1 MKKKILVLVSIL
13 FVFALA
19 AFGCGG
25 ISLKGGPR
33 YDDTVYGNG
42 GTSVVKGDYLYFANA
57 YCDYN
62 NLGHN
67 DNKYDAKGEL
77 QKKYGIY
84 RTKLNENGVVSV
96 NSDGVPTGAEL
107 LVPQVAGH
115 AVSGLY
121 ICGDYLYYVTPF
133 TQETNSGNPNK
144 GRLRFERVKLD
155 GSDHEIVAGDDGE
168 FNSECDYSI
177 SYIEGVTYITILQD
191 ETLTVYKSKSNGD
204 VTNYQIDSSVDQMV
218 TVEQQKIVYN
228 QTESE
233 VNKYVYYTKIDSN
246 NFYSLYK
253 KSLNGGEATPI
264 ITSSEDAIELV
275 NVKNNRVY
283 FKVNSVLKSS
293 TFIGEENINTY
304 INQQIVDDATSGIV
318 DYVILDDTYGY
329 AQDNGIVVVY
339 FDGSQYNVYK
349 KVPSSPADLIY
360 TSTTQID
367 ILFATG
373 NEVYFQYK
381 SGDDTKLYSL
391 NILNGVD
398 QVVINSLNSNIGSD
412 DQTVMNFDY
421 DEDRL
426 FYFATAENSNGNLQ
440 YLHMAL
446 LSENIFEDADGNSVG
461 QYVGVLHSSDIVED

>member
-25 ISLKGGPR
+25 ISLKGGPSV
-33 YDDTVYGNG
+33 DDTVYGNG

-67 DNKYDAKGEL
+67 DNKYDEKGEL

-107 LVPQVAGH
+107 LVPQVGGH

-121 ICGDYLYYVTPF
+121 ICGNYLYYVTPF
-133 TQETNSGNPNK
+133 TQETNSGEPNK
-144 GRLRFERVKLD
+144 GRLRFERVKLN
-155 GSDHEIVAGDDGE
+155 GSDHEIITGDDGE
-168 FNSECDYSI
+168 FNSECSYSI
-177 SYIEGVTYITILQD
+177 VYIEGVTYITILQD

-204 VTNYQIDSSVDQMV
+204 VTNYQIASSVDEMV
-218 TVEQQKIVYN
+218 AAEQQKIVYN

-233 VNKYVYYTKIDSN
+233 VNKYVYYTKVN
-246 NFYSLYK
+246 NNIYSLYK
-253 KSLNGGEATPI
+253 KSLNGGEETPL
-264 ITSSEDAIELV
+264 ITSSEDVIELV
-275 NVKNNRVY
+275 TVKNNRVY

-293 TFIGEENINTY
+293 TFIGEENIHTY
-304 INQQIVDDATSGIV
+304 TNQQIVKDATSGIV
-318 DYVILDDTYGY
+318 DFAILDDTYGY
-329 AQDNGIVVVY
+329 AQNNGIAVVA
-339 FDGSQYNVYK
+339 FDGSKYNVYK
-349 KVPSSPADLIY
+349 VVSPTQSSLVY
-360 TSTTQID
+360 TSTTQVD

-373 NEVYFQYK
+373 NEIYFQFK
-381 SGDDTKLYSL
+381 SDDDTKLYSL
-391 NILNGVD
+391 NILNGTE

-412 DQTVMNFDY
+412 DKVVMNFDY

-446 LSENIFEDADGNSVG
+446 LNENIFEDSEGNSVG
-461 QYVGVLHSSDIVED
+461 QYVGVLHSSDVVED